1 MNKRGKVLALGLV
14 LALCVAFAG
23 IPTASAGDYQSL
35 KGVDTMKV
43 VFDMR
48 DANLKTAAIHLK
60 LILDTFHD
68 AAVRKISDQPD
79 FVVIFMGASVNLL
92 NTNRDGLSVDDRAL
106 LDGISTIITQMG
118 KDGIKLEVCLVAV
131 QVMNLDPASIMP
143 ELTKVDNGWISL
155 IGYETN
161 GYALVPVY

>member
-1 MNKRGKVLALGLV
+1 M
-14 LALCVAFAG
+14 
-23 IPTASAGDYQSL
+23 
-35 KGVDTMKV
+35 
-43 VFDMR
+43 
-48 DANLKTAAIHLK
+48 
-60 LILDTFHD
+60 
-68 AAVRKISDQPD
+68 
-79 FVVIFMGASVNLL
+79 
-92 NTNRDGLSVDDRAL
+92 DDRAL